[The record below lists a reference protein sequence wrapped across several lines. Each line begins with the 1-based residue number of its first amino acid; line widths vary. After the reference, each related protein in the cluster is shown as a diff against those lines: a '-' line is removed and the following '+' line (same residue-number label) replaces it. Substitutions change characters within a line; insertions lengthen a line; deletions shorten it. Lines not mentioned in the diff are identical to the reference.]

1 MTRNRWRVGRYLIAD
16 DLTGRIV
23 YDDEIVTRYDGVVM
37 RRVGNEDEIARHPQE
52 LVRAWKK
59 DPYPVPVVRDRAFPT
74 PDIDFTGS
82 NMVQGVQQ
90 PLGAGHHLYPASP
103 GVNDIGQMTIMKPGT
118 TQVSAMACAR
128 AFVVRR
134 DP

>member
-1 MTRNRWRVGRYLIAD
+1 MRNRWRPGRYLITD
-16 DLTGRIV
+16 DLTGEV
-23 YDDEIVTRYDGVVM
+23 LYDDQIAKRYDGVIFK
-37 RRVGNEDEIARHPQE
+37 RQGNEDEIARHPQE

-59 DPYPVPVVRDRAFPT
+59 DPYPVPVVRERAFP
-74 PDIDFTGS
+74 PADLDFTGS

-90 PLGAGHHLYPASP
+90 PLGAGHHLYPAAP

-118 TQVSAMACAR
+118 TKVSVMACSK

>member
-1 MTRNRWRVGRYLIAD
+1 MRNRWRPGRYLIAD
-16 DLTGRIV
+16 DLTGRVI
-23 YDDEIVTRYDGVVM
+23 YDDESVKRYDGIVFK
-37 RRVGNEDEIARHPQE
+37 RQGNEDEIQRHPQE

-90 PLGAGHHLYPASP
+90 ALGAAHHLFPAAP
-103 GVNDIGQMTIMKPGT
+103 GVNDIGEMHIMKPGT